1 MGIKKNGNFITAKP
15 DIELM
20 NGIRELS
27 SINTENRGAILG
39 GRIFNLDITG
49 KIQNAYELKF
59 YYNKSEGDA
68 VLTRLNDIKLANPG
82 QFSTDRIDLTFLLTT
97 QQPFTSSLWSNLSI
111 PLNTPHTI
119 SQKDKEFGVE
129 NNVNYV
135 ILKNLVSSKLGGTL
149 FMDYTFKSSSGITQ
163 VDKNGFGFSLYP
175 VPTTD
180 GKVTVDVSSKRLKP
194 ITFTVTDMTGRVVAV
209 FNEKHSSLESSHIFD
224 FSQLANGNY
233 QLMISNDEES
243 AIGRFTI
250 SK

>member
-1 MGIKKNGNFITAKP
+1 
-15 DIELM
+15 
-20 NGIRELS
+20 
-27 SINTENRGAILG
+27 
-39 GRIFNLDITG
+39 
-49 KIQNAYELKF
+49 
-59 YYNKSEGDA
+59 
-68 VLTRLNDIKLANPG
+68 
-82 QFSTDRIDLTFLLTT
+82 
-97 QQPFTSSLWSNLSI
+97 
-111 PLNTPHTI
+111 
-119 SQKDKEFGVE
+119 
-129 NNVNYV
+129 
-135 ILKNLVSSKLGGTL
+135 
-149 FMDYTFKSSSGITQ
+149 MDYTFKSSSGITQ